1 MELNRKNIRKILLI
15 ILFTVVCFL
24 SLQNIGLLVHYLK
37 LFFSLLSPI
46 IVGFC
51 IAFILNLPM
60 KGIEKLLF
68 KTGGK
73 HDKLVKR
80 IKRPVSILL
89 TFILVA
95 VLLMFVMLIVVPE
108 LGSTFEIL
116 KENFPGYIDK
126 VNGFINGLVTKFPD
140 LKDKVFLITTD
151 WEKLLDTALSFLQ
164 KGAGNVLNSTVSA
177 ATSVI
182 NGLVNFFLGLFFAI
196 YFLSQK
202 ERLISQCK
210 RFIKAY
216 MPDKKNDDGT
226 VIPAENRVKRLMN
239 VLSLTNKTFSSFI
252 AGQCTEAAILGL
264 MFFIVLSIFGYKY
277 ALMISVLTI
286 VCALIPIFGA
296 WVSTSFAFILTLM
309 AQGFMPAVWLL
320 VIAIILQQIEG
331 NLIYPHVVGSSVGLP
346 SIWVLAAVTLGAST
360 IGVLG
365 ILIYIPVFSVI
376 YSLLKDG
383 VHNKLKEKVKTDEAQ
398 EV

>member
-24 SLQNIGLLVHYLK
+24 SLQNIGVLLSYTKML
-37 LFFSLLSPI
+37 FSLLSPI
-46 IVGFC
+46 LVGFC

-73 HDKLVKR
+73 HDKLVRKIR
-80 IKRPVSILL
+80 RPVSILL

-95 VLLMFVMLIVVPE
+95 VVLMFVMLIIVPE
-108 LGSTFEIL
+108 FGSTLEIL
-116 KENFPGYIDK
+116 KQNFPGYIDK
-126 VNGFINGLVTKFPD
+126 VNGFINGLIVKFPD
-140 LKDKVFLITTD
+140 LQDRISIITID
-151 WEKLLDTALSFLQ
+151 WERLLDTALGFLQ

-202 ERLISQCK
+202 ERLISQGK
-210 RFIKAY
+210 RLIKAY
-216 MPDKKNDDGT
+216 MPDKKCDDGN
-226 VIPAENRVKRLMN
+226 VIPSEKRVNKLMG
-239 VLSLTNKTFSSFI
+239 VISLTNKTFSNFI
-252 AGQCTEAAILGL
+252 AGQCTEAVILGV
-264 MFFIVLSIFGYKY
+264 MFFVALSIFGYKY
-277 ALMISVLTI
+277 ALMISVLTT

-296 WVSTSFAFILTLM
+296 WVSTGFAFLLTLM
-309 AQGFMPAVWLL
+309 SQGFMPAFWLL

-331 NLIYPHVVGSSVGLP
+331 NLIYPYVVGNSVGLP
-346 SIWVLAAVTLGAST
+346 SIWVLAAVTLGAGT
-360 IGVLG
+360 LGVLG

-376 YSLLKDG
+376 YSLVKNG
-383 VHNKLKEKVKTDEAQ
+383 VNAKLNEKKVKVDET
-398 EV
+398 E

>member
-24 SLQNIGLLVHYLK
+24 GLQNIGQLFGYLK
-37 LFFSLLSPI
+37 MLFSLLSPI
-46 IVGFC
+46 LVGFC
-51 IAFILNLPM
+51 MAFILNLPM
-60 KGIEKLLF
+60 KGIERTLF

-73 HDKLVKR
+73 HDKFVRK

-89 TFILVA
+89 TFIIVA
-95 VLLMFVMLIVVPE
+95 LLLMFVMLIVVPE

-116 KENFPGYIDK
+116 KDNIPGYIDK
-126 VNGFINGLVTKFPD
+126 VNGFISGIAVKFPELQD
-140 LKDKVFLITTD
+140 RISIITID
-151 WEKLLDTALSFLQ
+151 WEKLLDSAFNFLQ

-182 NGLVNFFLGLFFAI
+182 NGLVNFFLGIFFAI

-202 ERLISQCK
+202 ERLISQGK
-210 RFIKAY
+210 RFIRAY
-216 MPDKKNDDGT
+216 MPDKKCDDGV
-226 VIPAENRVKRLMN
+226 VISSEKRVKKLMS
-239 VLSLTNKTFSSFI
+239 VLSLTNKTFSNFI

-264 MFFIVLSIFGYKY
+264 MFFVVLSIFGYKY

-309 AQGFMPAVWLL
+309 SQGFMPAFWLL
-320 VIAIILQQIEG
+320 VIAIVLQQIEG

-346 SIWVLAAVTLGAST
+346 SIWVLAAVTLGAGT

-376 YSLLKDG
+376 YALIKDG
-383 VHNKLKEKVKTDEAQ
+383 VNFKLKGKKVKVDEA
-398 EV
+398 E